1 MTECAVSTF
10 SDRKKKNNN
19 GGRSPLLSNKSLKK
33 MNALSSKGHT
43 CLLAGLAHWGHAAL
57 EQYQFFFSKTSQ
69 EGTGSSLIAS
79 LISMIMSEC
88 YSPLAQ
94 FPPLFNAVLMGIK
107 CNGYKKKH
115 INKGEAR
122 AKTVT
127 EKVLP
132 LNTTK
137 FLWKL
142 RHKRKQAWTAKH
154 SNDNAVRC

>member
-1 MTECAVSTF
+1 MLSAHFLTEKSKIIMEEGVLCFQIESEENECLVF
-10 SDRKKKNNN
+10 KR
-19 GGRSPLLSNKSLKK
+19 PYLLTSGLGSLRPCCIR
-33 MNALSSKGHT
+33 A
-43 CLLAGLAHWGHAAL
+43 
-57 EQYQFFFSKTSQ
+57 QYQFFFSKTSQ
-69 EGTGSSLIAS
+69 EGTGASSIAS
-79 LISMIMSEC
+79 LFSMIMSEC

-94 FPPLFNAVLMGIK
+94 FLPLSNAVLMGIK

-122 AKTVT
+122 AKTAT

-142 RHKRKQAWTAKH
+142 RHKRKQAWTSAKH